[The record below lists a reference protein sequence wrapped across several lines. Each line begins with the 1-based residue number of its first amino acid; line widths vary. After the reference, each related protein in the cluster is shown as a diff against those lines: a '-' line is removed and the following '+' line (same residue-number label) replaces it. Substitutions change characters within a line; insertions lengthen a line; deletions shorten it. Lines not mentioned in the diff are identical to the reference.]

1 MGPDSLPIIILLS
14 SVVGAVAGIALMVA
28 QRSGKSLAI
37 PFGPYLAVA
46 GYLTLLYKSE
56 IIDAYLAWAFGA

>member
-1 MGPDSLPIIILLS
+1 
-14 SVVGAVAGIALMVA
+14 MVA

-46 GYLTLLYKSE
+46 GYLTLLYKAE